1 MRDVRPSESQRSPLD
16 GKIKVLTGM
25 SRFVIADVTDSRA
38 APLELQATV
47 PDYMVP
53 FVPILHEG
61 EQPFSMLVDLQKYE

>member
-1 MRDVRPSESQRSPLD
+1 
-16 GKIKVLTGM
+16 M